1 MTPRCARAAGA
12 VLATAALGCG
22 SNGGNLYSLPVG
34 DDDGGGGSFAGS
46 DATASGA
53 FDAHIEQNH
62 VTVTIVTLSCA
73 GRCADVEAVA
83 TGGQPPYTFAWDDGS
98 ASASRQVCPASSTS
112 YFVKVTDTATVGE
125 LARAAQTVQVP
136 LTADVI
142 ACLDAGAR
150 EAGASGDGGS
160 GDGGLCDNGAG
171 VTLPA
176 ELTPDINDNT
186 ETYFAG
192 GASLPAGRYRISYV
206 SGCIRYDPTI
216 YFWAVNGTFNFEYWL
231 AGATTTDGIQVAPG
245 IVSLGG
251 DLNFDDCVAMSQGL
265 FADITFAG
273 GKLGI
278 YNNDFKPGDNL
289 PGTSGNPTWR
299 LDRLCP

>member
-1 MTPRCARAAGA
+1 VTPRSALLTGVLLSISA
-12 VLATAALGCG
+12 VGCG
-22 SNGGNLYSLPVG
+22 SSGGNLYSLPVG
-34 DDDGGGGSFAGS
+34 DDDGGGGSFAGT

-62 VTVTIVTLSCA
+62 VMVTIVTVSCA

-98 ASASRQVCPASSTS
+98 TSASRQVCPASSTN

-136 LTADVI
+136 LTADVL
-142 ACLDAGAR
+142 ACPEGGKP
-150 EAGASGDGGS
+150 EAGASGDGG
-160 GDGGLCDNGAG
+160 LCDDGAG
-171 VTLPA
+171 VTLPVD
-176 ELTPDINDNT
+176 LTPDIDDNA

-206 SGCIRYDPTI
+206 NGCIRYDPTI
-216 YFWAVNGTFNFEYWL
+216 YFWAVNGSFNFEYWI
-231 AGATTTDGIQVAPG
+231 AGATTSDGIQVAPG
-245 IVSLGG
+245 VVSLAG
-251 DLNFDDCVAMSQGL
+251 DTSFDDCVATSQGL
-265 FADITFAG
+265 SADITFAG

-278 YNNDFKPGDNL
+278 YNNDFKPEDNV
-289 PGTSGNPTWR
+289 PGTGGNPTWR